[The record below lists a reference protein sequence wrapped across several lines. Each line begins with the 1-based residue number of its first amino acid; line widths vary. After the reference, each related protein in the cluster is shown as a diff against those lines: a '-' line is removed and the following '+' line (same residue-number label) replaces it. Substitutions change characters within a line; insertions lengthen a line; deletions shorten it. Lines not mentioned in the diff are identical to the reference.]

1 MLKSQHAITL
11 SHLSL
16 TLFRETDLEITL
28 MMVHNDFKM
37 EKAFR
42 LNLERELD
50 HLKYLSRCKNLQTD
64 LWKEIVEI
72 KTDLY

>member
-16 TLFRETDLEITL
+16 TLFRETDLQITL
-28 MMVHNDFKM
+28 MMVHYDFKM